1 MRRHASRYNWLAVT
15 RAALSF
21 VKVVL
26 GITIGVIALVG
37 VTELFLCKP
46 LRAQEIASPSSVAVG
61 QGNVGHTLVV
71 IPFENA
77 SPTPGL
83 EWLGESFPEAFH
95 EQLTSPILYVTSRDE
110 RLRAY
115 DRQGVPAGVHPSRA
129 TLYRLAEQMD
139 VDYAVLGSYQY
150 NGTRLTAT
158 AQLLDMRAQK
168 LLPPATESGSLADL
182 GAIQSG
188 LAWDLLR
195 QIRTDFS
202 TPKNTYVAAAVPIRL
217 DAQENYVRGLL
228 AAKADEKVQDYRA
241 ATQINPSFAQAW
253 LELGKTYYAQHSYEP
268 AIAALSQVPR
278 NAEVA
283 REGNFYLG
291 LAAFA
296 HGDYAKSE
304 NAFEF
309 VAARLPLAEV
319 YNNLGVVAARRG
331 QKRASDYF
339 EKAIEDDPSDADYH
353 FNLGVALSQ
362 AGDRTGAARELR
374 TSLDRRPNDPEA
386 KAALESVTQPSAAGI
401 VPTSSV
407 SKIPVERIKRNYE
420 EDTFRQ
426 MTTQMASWAE
436 QRFARSDP
444 HAHAR
449 FHIELGKE
457 LMAHGFTS
465 EAEVE
470 FRHAAAVDPSSAAPS
485 LALAEDYDAQGDAT
499 QARAQVQTALRI
511 RESAEAYLILARL
524 DLKENR
530 TDEAAQ
536 DIGRALQLEPDNS
549 VGQDLKRTL
558 AAKLAEKAQPL
569 SHP

>member
-1 MRRHASRYNWLAVT
+1 MLRHASRYNWLAVK

-21 VKVVL
+21 VKAVL
-26 GITIGVIALVG
+26 GITVVV
-37 VTELFLCKP
+37 VTTLFPSKP
-46 LRAQEIASPSSVAVG
+46 LRAQESVAPARAAVG
-61 QGNVGHTLVV
+61 PSNVGHTLVV

-115 DRQGVPAGVHPSRA
+115 DRQGVPASVHPSRA

-150 NGTRLTAT
+150 NGTRLTAS

-168 LLPPATESGSLADL
+168 LLVPATESGSLADL

-195 QIRTDFS
+195 QLRADFS
-202 TPKNTYVAAAVPIRL
+202 TPKNAYIAAAVPIRL

-228 AAKADEKVQDYRA
+228 AATADEKARDYRE
-241 ATQINPSFAQAW
+241 ATHINPSFAQAW

-283 REGNFYLG
+283 REANFYLG
-291 LAAFA
+291 LAAYA
-296 HGDYAKSE
+296 HGDFAKSE
-304 NAFEF
+304 SAFEF

-331 QKRASDYF
+331 QKRATDYF
-339 EKAIEDDPSDADYH
+339 EKAIQDDPSDPDYH
-353 FNLGVALSQ
+353 FNLGVALNQ
-362 AGDRTGAARELR
+362 TGDRAGAVRELR

-386 KAALESVTQPSAAGI
+386 KIALESVTQPSSAGGV
-401 VPTSSV
+401 VPTSAV
-407 SKIPVERIKRNYE
+407 SKLPIERIKRNYE

-444 HAHAR
+444 HTHAR
-449 FHIELGKE
+449 FHVELGKE
-457 LMAHGFTS
+457 LMAHGFTT

-485 LALAEDYDAQGDAT
+485 LALAEDYDAQGDTT
-499 QARAQVQTALRI
+499 QARTQVAAALHI
-511 RESAEAYLILARL
+511 RESAEAYLILARI

-536 DIGRALQLEPDNS
+536 NIGRALQIEPNNS
-549 VGQDLKRTL
+549 AGQDLKRTL

>member
-1 MRRHASRYNWLAVT
+1 MRRRPSRYNWLAVK
-15 RAALSF
+15 RAALFF
-21 VKVVL
+21 VKAVL
-26 GITIGVIALVG
+26 GIAVVVG
-37 VTELFLCKP
+37 TVLSVSHP
-46 LRAQEIASPSSVAVG
+46 LRAQESAAPGRTAVG
-61 QGNVGHTLVV
+61 QINVGHTLVV

-83 EWLGESFPEAFH
+83 EWLGESFPETFH
-95 EQLTSPILYVTSRDE
+95 EQLSSPILYVTSRDE

-150 NGTRLTAT
+150 NGTRLTAV
-158 AQLLDMRAQK
+158 AQVLDMRAQK
-168 LLPPATESGSLADL
+168 LLPAATESGALADL
-182 GAIQSG
+182 GAIQSA

-195 QIRTDFS
+195 QIRSDFS
-202 TPKNTYVAAAVPIRL
+202 TPKNAYIAAAVPIRL

-228 AAKADEKVQDYRA
+228 AAKAEEKAQDYRE
-241 ATQINPSFAQAW
+241 ATRINPSFAQAW

-278 NAEVA
+278 NAAVA
-283 REGNFYLG
+283 REANFYLG
-291 LAAFA
+291 LAAYA
-296 HGDYAKSE
+296 HGDFAKSE
-304 NAFEF
+304 SAFEF

-339 EKAIEDDPSDADYH
+339 EKAVEDDSSDADYH
-353 FNLGVALSQ
+353 FNLGLALSQ
-362 AGDRTGAARELR
+362 SGDRTGAARELR
-374 TSLDRRPNDPEA
+374 TSLDHRPNDPEA
-386 KAALESVTQPSAAGI
+386 KIALESVTQPTATGI
-401 VPTSSV
+401 APTSTI
-407 SKIPVERIKRNYE
+407 SKIPIERIKRNYE

-449 FHIELGKE
+449 FHVELGKE
-457 LMAHGFTS
+457 LMAHGFTA
-465 EAEVE
+465 EAAVE
-470 FRHAAAVDPSSAAPS
+470 FRHAAFVDPSSAAPS

-499 QARAQVQTALRI
+499 QARAQVEAALHI
-511 RESAEAYLILARL
+511 RESADAYLILARL

-536 DIGRALQLEPDNS
+536 DIGRALQLEPNNS
-549 VGQDLKRTL
+549 AGQDLKRTL